1 MGARGNR
8 KVDSLSDAI
17 ISQFGAN
24 VSVRLVTP
32 REERIRE
39 LRLLPPLAIGRLGAA
54 STPMDNYSVEV
65 DASKPLAA
73 RRLVPAATFDVD
85 ERTGEIVRSFV
96 PSAVTFTANGLVRPV
111 APFLE
116 VWAVVGK
123 GNLVPLT
130 TELLDRNGL
139 TPSDVRWHVEVAN

>member
-1 MGARGNR
+1 MGSTGNR
-8 KVDSLSDAI
+8 KVDSVSDT
-17 ISQFGAN
+17 ISSQLGAD
-24 VSVRLVTP
+24 VSARLLTKRDV
-32 REERIRE
+32 RIRE

-85 ERTGEIVRSFV
+85 ERTGEITRSFI
-96 PSAVTFTANGLVRPV
+96 PSTVTFTANGLVRPV

-116 VWAVVGK
+116 VWALVGSS
-123 GNLVPLT
+123 NLVPLT
-130 TELLDRNGL
+130 TDLLDRNRL
-139 TPSDVRWHVEVAN
+139 TPS